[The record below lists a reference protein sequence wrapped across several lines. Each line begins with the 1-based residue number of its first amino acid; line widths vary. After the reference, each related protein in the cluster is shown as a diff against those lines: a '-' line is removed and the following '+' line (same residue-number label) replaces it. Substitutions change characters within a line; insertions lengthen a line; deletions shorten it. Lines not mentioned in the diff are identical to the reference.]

1 MKKNLPGKTV
11 ERLSEYRRTLINSLE
26 EGKEYVF
33 SHELAALHNNTAV
46 QVRRDI
52 MLIGYS
58 GVQRRGYKIKELIEA
73 IGRVLDDPRGQN
85 VAIVGVG
92 HLGTAIL
99 HYLKGKRPTLFLKAL
114 FDVDEK
120 KTGRELNGIPCYH
133 IDDLERVIKKKNIEI
148 GILTV
153 PMEVARETTVKLVD
167 AGVRGLM
174 NFTTIPLDVPEGV
187 YLEEYDLITSLEKVA
202 YFARS

>member
-1 MKKNLPGKTV
+1 MKEKLPGKTV
-11 ERLSEYRRTLINSLE
+11 ERLSEYRRTLINYQT
-26 EGKEYVF
+26 GGREYIF
-33 SHELAALHNNTAV
+33 SHELADMHNNTAV

-58 GVQRRGYKIKELIEA
+58 GVQRRGYKVKELIRA
-73 IGRVLDDPRGQN
+73 IGKVLDDPQGQN

-99 HYLKGKRPTLFLKAL
+99 HYLKGKRPALHLKAL

-120 KTGRELNGIPCYH
+120 KTGRELNGIPCYP
-133 IDDLERVIKKKNIEI
+133 IEEVAEIVQKEKI
-148 GILTV
+148 GIAILTV
-153 PMEVARETTVKLVD
+153 PVEVARETAALLVR
-167 AGVRGLM
+167 AGVQGLM
-174 NFTTIPLDVPEGV
+174 NFTTIPLDVPEGI

-202 YFARS
+202 YFVRS